1 MRQQRLQAR
10 IVFEMIGEPVALHA
24 NARFPAGAAL
34 FGLITPFQEMKQEDG
49 QAADQLALF
58 GPSKALD
65 FLRDMFDVGSSE
77 IAGAK

>member
-1 MRQQRLQAR
+1 
-10 IVFEMIGEPVALHA
+10 MIGEPVALHA
-24 NARFPAGAAL
+24 NARFPARAAL

-58 GPSKALD
+58 GPAHALD